1 MFKTPAL
8 AALVFATLFT
18 LPTAGNAHEQFGQ
31 PGSGMMPMMGP
42 GMGPG
47 MMGPGMMGPCGQM
60 MGGQGM
66 GPGMM
71 GQGMGPGMMGQ
82 GMGPGMMGQGMGPG
96 PMGQGMGPGMMG
108 QDMGPGMMGQGMGP
122 GMMGQGMQG
131 AMRQPLPTD
140 LSADQVSHM
149 LEHHLAWQGNPNL
162 KLGTVEE
169 TDGDTITAEIVT
181 QDGALVQRLAV
192 DRHTGTMQQIQ

>member
-47 MMGPGMMGPCGQM
+47 MMGPGMMGPGMMGPCGQM

-71 GQGMGPGMMGQ
+71 GQGMGPGM
-82 GMGPGMMGQGMGPG
+82 
-96 PMGQGMGPGMMG
+96 
-108 QDMGPGMMGQGMGP
+108 MGP